1 MASSFKAKIDAI
13 FGHKSYLRPG
23 EDDEKLLQ
31 CLELSDLSDCGDTSD
46 DDCEDFIEQDEHD
59 MDHPELD
66 RDVQELIFE
75 HDSDDEPLSELRK
88 KLLQQKSLGDGK
100 HLSWTKMG
108 CFVPPD
114 VNLAEP
120 EDTAYERRDWKIEDY
135 IRMYFDDSDF
145 VDICHCTNVKFLH
158 EKGRPMNLTAEEIR
172 PLIDRI
178 RKGCTSV
185 PRNQEVAIDEQMIP
199 FSGMCHM
206 KQFVRGKPNPV
217 GLKNFVCATSEGLV
231 LDFVIYQGKNTF
243 PDHAVTNLGVGP
255 SAVIIMPFDK
265 GQKKYGRWSEADM
278 EMALKAYKTKR
289 FGLNETCK
297 KYGVPKATLKR
308 HLESKN
314 KVANESRKR
323 FGRTTVFSEE
333 LEETLAEHILNLEKM
348 FFGVTIK
355 DVRKAAF
362 DLAEIN
368 NIKHNFNRVKKQ
380 AGKKW
385 FYGFM
390 RRHPSLSLRQPEST
404 SMARCRGFNRE
415 NVKHFFDL
423 LEKIIDKNKF
433 DATRIFNVDE
443 SGFSTVAKKCQKNL
457 AQKGKRQVGT
467 IASGERG
474 VNTTMVV
481 SCSAAGRF
489 VAPMLIFK
497 RKRANPDLAVGA
509 PPDCLVEISD
519 TGYINKT
526 IFLRWLQTF
535 IEAVKPS
542 VDNKVLLVLDGH
554 TTHSKN
560 IEAIE
565 LARNNG
571 VIMLQLPGHT
581 TNRLQPLDVAVF
593 RPLELYYTEAN
604 EKWLRSHPGLTVSQY
619 QVAQL
624 LGEAYGR
631 AAVIANAMNGFR
643 RTGIW
648 PVDRNVFSDAD
659 FIPADVLS
667 QNHNMNSNTDL
678 ENQSTSDSDDEP
690 LIHYFQKDATLSKA
704 TQEELVIRD
713 LNVASTSK
721 EAHMRI
727 IETVLRSPTVD
738 QTKVKKTKGAQK
750 AEVITSTPYKDELQG
765 KQPPDN
771 MRSVKRKVQF
781 DSNTSNKKSIN
792 EKEWYCKLCNECS
805 IEDMIQC
812 LQCRTWV
819 HEICANVQSREKF
832 ICDFCI

>member
-1 MASSFKAKIDAI
+1 
-13 FGHKSYLRPG
+13 
-23 EDDEKLLQ
+23 
-31 CLELSDLSDCGDTSD
+31 
-46 DDCEDFIEQDEHD
+46 
-59 MDHPELD
+59 
-66 RDVQELIFE
+66 
-75 HDSDDEPLSELRK
+75 
-88 KLLQQKSLGDGK
+88 
-100 HLSWTKMG
+100 
-108 CFVPPD
+108 
-114 VNLAEP
+114 
-120 EDTAYERRDWKIEDY
+120 
-135 IRMYFDDSDF
+135 
-145 VDICHCTNVKFLH
+145 
-158 EKGRPMNLTAEEIR
+158 
-172 PLIDRI
+172 
-178 RKGCTSV
+178 
-185 PRNQEVAIDEQMIP
+185 
-199 FSGMCHM
+199 
-206 KQFVRGKPNPV
+206 
-217 GLKNFVCATSEGLV
+217 
-231 LDFVIYQGKNTF
+231 
-243 PDHAVTNLGVGP
+243 
-255 SAVIIMPFDK
+255 
-265 GQKKYGRWSEADM
+265 
-278 EMALKAYKTKR
+278 
-289 FGLNETCK
+289 
-297 KYGVPKATLKR
+297 
-308 HLESKN
+308 
-314 KVANESRKR
+314 
-323 FGRTTVFSEE
+323 
-333 LEETLAEHILNLEKM
+333 M

-433 DATRIFNVDE
+433 DTTRIFNVDE
-443 SGFSTVAKKCQKNL
+443 SGFSTVAKKCQKIL

-593 RPLELYYTEAN
+593 RPLY
-604 EKWLRSHPGLTVSQY
+604 
-619 QVAQL
+619 
-624 LGEAYGR
+624 
-631 AAVIANAMNGFR
+631 
-643 RTGIW
+643 
-648 PVDRNVFSDAD
+648 
-659 FIPADVLS
+659 
-667 QNHNMNSNTDL
+667 
-678 ENQSTSDSDDEP
+678 
-690 LIHYFQKDATLSKA
+690 
-704 TQEELVIRD
+704 
-713 LNVASTSK
+713 
-721 EAHMRI
+721 
-727 IETVLRSPTVD
+727 
-738 QTKVKKTKGAQK
+738 
-750 AEVITSTPYKDELQG
+750 
-765 KQPPDN
+765 
-771 MRSVKRKVQF
+771 
-781 DSNTSNKKSIN
+781 
-792 EKEWYCKLCNECS
+792 
-805 IEDMIQC
+805 
-812 LQCRTWV
+812 
-819 HEICANVQSREKF
+819 
-832 ICDFCI
+832 

>member
-1 MASSFKAKIDAI
+1 
-13 FGHKSYLRPG
+13 
-23 EDDEKLLQ
+23 
-31 CLELSDLSDCGDTSD
+31 
-46 DDCEDFIEQDEHD
+46 
-59 MDHPELD
+59 
-66 RDVQELIFE
+66 
-75 HDSDDEPLSELRK
+75 
-88 KLLQQKSLGDGK
+88 
-100 HLSWTKMG
+100 
-108 CFVPPD
+108 
-114 VNLAEP
+114 
-120 EDTAYERRDWKIEDY
+120 
-135 IRMYFDDSDF
+135 
-145 VDICHCTNVKFLH
+145 
-158 EKGRPMNLTAEEIR
+158 
-172 PLIDRI
+172 
-178 RKGCTSV
+178 
-185 PRNQEVAIDEQMIP
+185 
-199 FSGMCHM
+199 
-206 KQFVRGKPNPV
+206 
-217 GLKNFVCATSEGLV
+217 
-231 LDFVIYQGKNTF
+231 
-243 PDHAVTNLGVGP
+243 
-255 SAVIIMPFDK
+255 
-265 GQKKYGRWSEADM
+265 M

-443 SGFSTVAKKCQKNL
+443 SGFSTVAKKCQKIL

-624 LGEAYGR
+624 LGEAYAR

-721 EAHMRI
+721 E
-727 IETVLRSPTVD
+727 D

>member
-1 MASSFKAKIDAI
+1 
-13 FGHKSYLRPG
+13 
-23 EDDEKLLQ
+23 
-31 CLELSDLSDCGDTSD
+31 
-46 DDCEDFIEQDEHD
+46 
-59 MDHPELD
+59 
-66 RDVQELIFE
+66 
-75 HDSDDEPLSELRK
+75 
-88 KLLQQKSLGDGK
+88 
-100 HLSWTKMG
+100 
-108 CFVPPD
+108 
-114 VNLAEP
+114 
-120 EDTAYERRDWKIEDY
+120 
-135 IRMYFDDSDF
+135 
-145 VDICHCTNVKFLH
+145 
-158 EKGRPMNLTAEEIR
+158 
-172 PLIDRI
+172 
-178 RKGCTSV
+178 
-185 PRNQEVAIDEQMIP
+185 
-199 FSGMCHM
+199 
-206 KQFVRGKPNPV
+206 
-217 GLKNFVCATSEGLV
+217 
-231 LDFVIYQGKNTF
+231 
-243 PDHAVTNLGVGP
+243 
-255 SAVIIMPFDK
+255 
-265 GQKKYGRWSEADM
+265 
-278 EMALKAYKTKR
+278 
-289 FGLNETCK
+289 
-297 KYGVPKATLKR
+297 
-308 HLESKN
+308 
-314 KVANESRKR
+314 
-323 FGRTTVFSEE
+323 
-333 LEETLAEHILNLEKM
+333 M

-433 DATRIFNVDE
+433 DTTRIFNVDE
-443 SGFSTVAKKCQKNL
+443 SGFSTVAKKCQKIL

-581 TNRLQPLDVAVF
+581 TNRLQPLD
-593 RPLELYYTEAN
+593 
-604 EKWLRSHPGLTVSQY
+604 
-619 QVAQL
+619 
-624 LGEAYGR
+624 EAYAR

-643 RTGIW
+643 STGIW

>member
-1 MASSFKAKIDAI
+1 
-13 FGHKSYLRPG
+13 
-23 EDDEKLLQ
+23 
-31 CLELSDLSDCGDTSD
+31 
-46 DDCEDFIEQDEHD
+46 
-59 MDHPELD
+59 
-66 RDVQELIFE
+66 
-75 HDSDDEPLSELRK
+75 
-88 KLLQQKSLGDGK
+88 
-100 HLSWTKMG
+100 
-108 CFVPPD
+108 
-114 VNLAEP
+114 
-120 EDTAYERRDWKIEDY
+120 
-135 IRMYFDDSDF
+135 
-145 VDICHCTNVKFLH
+145 
-158 EKGRPMNLTAEEIR
+158 
-172 PLIDRI
+172 
-178 RKGCTSV
+178 
-185 PRNQEVAIDEQMIP
+185 
-199 FSGMCHM
+199 
-206 KQFVRGKPNPV
+206 
-217 GLKNFVCATSEGLV
+217 
-231 LDFVIYQGKNTF
+231 
-243 PDHAVTNLGVGP
+243 
-255 SAVIIMPFDK
+255 
-265 GQKKYGRWSEADM
+265 
-278 EMALKAYKTKR
+278 
-289 FGLNETCK
+289 
-297 KYGVPKATLKR
+297 
-308 HLESKN
+308 
-314 KVANESRKR
+314 
-323 FGRTTVFSEE
+323 
-333 LEETLAEHILNLEKM
+333 
-348 FFGVTIK
+348 
-355 DVRKAAF
+355 
-362 DLAEIN
+362 
-368 NIKHNFNRVKKQ
+368 
-380 AGKKW
+380 
-385 FYGFM
+385 M

-423 LEKIIDKNKF
+423 LEKIIDKNK
-433 DATRIFNVDE
+433 
-443 SGFSTVAKKCQKNL
+443 
-457 AQKGKRQVGT
+457 
-467 IASGERG
+467 
-474 VNTTMVV
+474 
-481 SCSAAGRF
+481 
-489 VAPMLIFK
+489 
-497 RKRANPDLAVGA
+497 
-509 PPDCLVEISD
+509 
-519 TGYINKT
+519 
-526 IFLRWLQTF
+526 
-535 IEAVKPS
+535 
-542 VDNKVLLVLDGH
+542 GH

-624 LGEAYGR
+624 LGEAYAR